1 MYERVSGV
9 SGDSLST
16 SDTNLPQANC
26 NEMIESM
33 GFLRYNTKSCKPN
46 DKGAIMLQIS
56 RNGYLHKG
64 EWHKVSLKFFGYSLF
79 AREKIIKGYK
89 GGHN

>member
-1 MYERVSGV
+1 
-9 SGDSLST
+9 
-16 SDTNLPQANC
+16 
-26 NEMIESM
+26 
-33 GFLRYNTKSCKPN
+33 
-46 DKGAIMLQIS
+46 MLQIS